1 MAGNALAIAVLAAG
15 SGTRMKSSLAKVL
28 HPVAGQP
35 MLAYTLAAARALD
48 PAHLLVVVGR
58 DADRVRETF
67 AGAADFVLQEEP
79 RGTGHAVLMTE
90 PALRG
95 FRGDALVLYADTPLL
110 RPETLWAMVDLR
122 AGTGADLVMLTAPVD
137 VPGIVVRGDDGR
149 VARVV
154 ETTDASEAELA
165 IEERNTGV
173 YLIDAELLFK
183 TLAQVG
189 DGNEQG
195 EIYLTSIIEIL
206 VREGR
211 RVEAVRLAEPDEAL
225 GINTRAQL
233 ARAEAV
239 VRARVI
245 AELQDAGVTIVDP
258 ASTWIDV
265 DVAVGADTRIEPGCV
280 IQGDTRIGERCHLR
294 PHCVIESSELCDDV
308 TIGPS
313 AHLRTGTRLGRGS
326 RIGNFVEVKNSVL
339 GEGVKADHLAYIGDA
354 DVGDGATFGCG
365 AITVNYDWREKH
377 RTVIGAGAAIG
388 CNANLVAPVTIGRN
402 ASVAA
407 GSTITSNVP
416 DGSLAVA
423 RAGQRTVPGWSERRR
438 PKAVASSAGAAGAN
452 MKAGEKVSK
461 KTGRTKARKKNA
473 GKKTGK
479 KAARTPASQ
488 RRR

>member
-1 MAGNALAIAVLAAG
+1 
-15 SGTRMKSSLAKVL
+15 
-28 HPVAGQP
+28 
-35 MLAYTLAAARALD
+35 
-48 PAHLLVVVGR
+48 
-58 DADRVRETF
+58 
-67 AGAADFVLQEEP
+67 
-79 RGTGHAVLMTE
+79 
-90 PALRG
+90 
-95 FRGDALVLYADTPLL
+95 
-110 RPETLWAMVDLR
+110 
-122 AGTGADLVMLTAPVD
+122 MLTAPVD

-154 ETTDASEAELA
+154 EASDASEAELA

-195 EIYLTSIIEIL
+195 EIYLTSIVEIL

-211 RVEAVRLAEPDEAL
+211 RVEAVRLADPDEAL
-225 GINTRAQL
+225 GINTLAQL

-258 ASTWIDV
+258 SSTWIDV
-265 DVAVGADTRIEPGCV
+265 DVRVGRDTRIEPGCV

-294 PHCVIESSELCDDV
+294 PHCVIESSELHDEV
-308 TIGPS
+308 TVGPS
-313 AHLRTGTRLGRGS
+313 AHLRAGTRLGRGA

-354 DVGDGATFGCG
+354 DVGDGVSFGCG
-365 AITVNYDWREKH
+365 AITVNYDWRKKH

-407 GSTITSNVP
+407 GSTITSDVP
-416 DGSLAVA
+416 DGALAVA
-423 RAGQRTVPGWSERRR
+423 RAGQRMVSGWSERRP
-438 PKAVASSAGAAGAN
+438 PKAVASSAGAPGAAKPTDEKPRKR
-452 MKAGEKVSK
+452 KAPTRKAAAK
-461 KTGRTKARKKNA
+461 KAPAKTLRKKKA
-473 GKKTGK
+473 GKKKAGKKKLRK
-479 KAARTPASQ
+479 KAARAPAS
-488 RRR
+488 RRRR